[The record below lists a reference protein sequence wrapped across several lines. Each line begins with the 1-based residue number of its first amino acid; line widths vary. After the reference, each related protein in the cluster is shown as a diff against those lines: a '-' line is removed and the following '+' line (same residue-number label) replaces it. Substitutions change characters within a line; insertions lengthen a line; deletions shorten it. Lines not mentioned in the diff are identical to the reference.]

1 VTNPTHIAVALQY
14 ERGMA
19 SPRVL
24 AMGAD
29 LIADQIKKIAR
40 EVGVPCVENVPLARG
55 LYASVEV
62 GDEIPVELYQAVA
75 EVLAYVFSLK
85 SRRRHV

>member
-1 VTNPTHIAVALQY
+1 
-14 ERGMA
+14 MS
-19 SPRVL
+19 SPKVV

-29 LIADQIKKIAR
+29 LIAERIKKIAR
-40 EVGVPCVENVPLARG
+40 EAGVPCLENVPLARG

-62 GDEIPVELYQAVA
+62 GQEIPVELYQAVA

-85 SRRRHV
+85 RRRR